1 MTIKFD
7 HDVVKNE
14 SNYEKH
20 GIDFETAQRVFE
32 DPFHASVQDRIVC
45 DEERWQTV
53 GMVNGVVL
61 LLVAHTWKELDN
73 GTIHIRIISA
83 RKATAH
89 ERKRYENEH

>member
-1 MTIKFD
+1 MTVKFD
-7 HDVVKNE
+7 YDEAKNE

-20 GIDFETAQRVFE
+20 GIDFATAERVFE
-32 DPFHASVQDRIVC
+32 DPFHESIQDRVVG

-61 LLVAHTWKELDN
+61 LLVSHTWQERDEE
-73 GTIHIRIISA
+73 TIHVRIISA

-89 ERKRYENEH
+89 ERKRYENRA